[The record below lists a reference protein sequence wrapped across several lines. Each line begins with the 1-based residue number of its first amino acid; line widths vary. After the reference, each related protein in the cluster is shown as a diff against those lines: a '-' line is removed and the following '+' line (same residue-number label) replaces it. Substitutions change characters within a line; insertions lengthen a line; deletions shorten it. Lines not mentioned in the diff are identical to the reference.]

1 MTNGWHLKGSAI
13 QIGDLGHGP
22 QENSISVEGGLR
34 AMVDGA
40 HLAVK
45 GGFKQLLTLPDGTT
59 WSSAQMANGDTRLA
73 TGQVPFVMKLDVS
86 KTTGVGAGT
95 TGWAKMMDDGYP
107 GGVDVSSVDGDAAGD
122 MIVTY
127 TGCATWDPDFDNG
140 RDRRGR
146 PIPPGK
152 GFNCTDHVQ
161 KLAAADGAVVW
172 TKAIPKML
180 RSCRATTD
188 GSFFCGWSMA
198 ASDGT
203 LDFGDGVTV
212 VSEDGKAGIIKYN
225 SAGVAQWA
233 KAAAATSFSALE
245 VSRDGTLLAYY
256 GRGSSG
262 ASQVTRIDTSAGN
275 EGKVLWT
282 DTDSGVGTHGFRD
295 LAVTHDGSAV
305 YAYGQI
311 TGGLG
316 DVITDA
322 TGSSMTLRSRGS
334 YDVFVARF
342 DATDGAGQ
350 WAIDGGGSGMEYFL
364 GGIAADPSTH
374 DIFVAGYTRYDSSPC
389 THPTTHTTT
398 PLCTPAHGPITTK
411 P

>member
-1 MTNGWHLKGSAI
+1 
-13 QIGDLGHGP
+13 
-22 QENSISVEGGLR
+22 
-34 AMVDGA
+34 MVDGA

-45 GGFKQLLTLPDGTT
+45 GGFKQLLTLPDGTV
-59 WSSAQMANGDTRLA
+59 WSSAQMTNGDTRLA
-73 TGQVPFVMKLDVS
+73 TGQVPFMMKLDVS
-86 KTTGVGAGT
+86 KTAGVGAGT

-107 GGVDVSSVDGDAAGD
+107 GGVVVVSMDGDAAGD

-127 TGCATWDPDFDNG
+127 TGCATWNTTAPRFDG
-140 RDRRGR
+140 WGR
-146 PIPPGK
+146 PA
-152 GFNCTDHVQ
+152 GFGAGADCTDHMQ
-161 KLAAADGAVVW
+161 KLAAANGTVVW

-212 VSEDGKAGIIKYN
+212 VSEAGKAGLIKYN

-233 KAAAATSFSALE
+233 KAAATTSFSALE
-245 VSRDGTLLAYY
+245 VSHDGTLLAYY
-256 GRGSSG
+256 GTAASGRG
-262 ASQVTRIDTSAGN
+262 SQVTRIDTLAGN
-275 EGKVLWT
+275 EGNVLWT

-311 TGGLG
+311 TGGVG

-342 DATDGAGQ
+342 DATTGAGQ

-364 GGIAADPSTH
+364 GGLAADPTTN
-374 DIFVAGYTRYDSSPC
+374 DVFVAGYTRCDSSPC
-389 THPTTHTTT
+389 TPLPPTHNRPLVHTST
-398 PLCTPAHGPITTK
+398 
-411 P
+411 